1 MRDSTASVV
10 PEMTD
15 TGRPAGV
22 AEAVLNASEEG
33 ICALDAEGKVGFLNP
48 TAERI
53 LQRSENE
60 VLGQSYSE
68 AFYGE
73 LAARVGAAADE
84 PISAT
89 LRTGVAVRGKTET
102 FMRRDGSA
110 FPATCVVTP
119 LGEAGGRVGA
129 VVLFRDVSER
139 VATEESLREQAAGLA
154 RSNEDLEHFAYVAS
168 HDLQEPLRIVSG
180 YLDLLKRRYAGR
192 LDKDADE
199 FIEYAVDAAKRM
211 QGMIRAL
218 LEYSRVGTLGA
229 ALQRTESGA
238 AAREALSNLR
248 VAIEESGAEISLG
261 DLPVVRAD
269 PSQLG
274 QLFQNLISNGIKF
287 SDKKSPRVNVAAE
300 RRNGEWRFCVWDN
313 GVGFD
318 PADADRLF
326 MIFQR
331 LHSREKY
338 PGTGIG
344 LAICKKIV
352 ERHGGRIWAE
362 AEEGVG
368 ATFRFTLPVVHEAVL

>member
-1 MRDSTASVV
+1 MRSSTGNAVS
-10 PEMTD
+10 EMAE
-15 TGRPAGV
+15 TGRPAGI

-33 ICALDAEGKVGFLNP
+33 ICALDAEGNVEFFNRA
-48 TAERI
+48 AERI
-53 LQRSENE
+53 LLRSEAE
-60 VLGQSYSE
+60 VLGKSSGE
-68 AFYGE
+68 VFYGE
-73 LAARVGAAADE
+73 QAAGVGAVADG

-89 LRTGVAVRGKTET
+89 LRIGVSGRGKTET
-102 FMRRDGSA
+102 FIRGDGSA
-110 FPATCVVTP
+110 FPAACVITP
-119 LGEAGGRVGA
+119 RDEDGKRVGA
-129 VVLFRDVSER
+129 IVLFRDVSER
-139 VATEESLREQAAGLA
+139 VATEESLRGQAAGLT

-192 LDKDADE
+192 LDRDADE
-199 FIEYAVDAAKRM
+199 FIEYAVDAATRM

-218 LEYSRVGTLGA
+218 LEYSRAGTHA
-229 ALQRTESGA
+229 SALQRTESGA
-238 AAREALSNLR
+238 AAREAVSNLR
-248 VAIEESGAEISLG
+248 VAIEESGAEVSLG

-269 PSQLG
+269 PLQLV
-274 QLFQNLISNGIKF
+274 QLFQNLIANGIKF
-287 SDKKSPRVNVAAE
+287 SDTKSPRVSVAAE
-300 RRNGEWRFCVWDN
+300 RRNGEWRFCVRDN

-331 LHSREKY
+331 LHSREEY

-362 AEEGVG
+362 AQAGDG
-368 ATFRFTLPVVHEAVL
+368 ATFRFTLPVVQEAAL